1 MAQPNTIL
9 SWNVLWK
16 TFAIYLAQI
25 LWTPTECNQ
34 VLCQC
39 WAYRGWHLCPAL
51 MWDPNFALT
60 LAYQVLYALSWPSR
74 PNSCVLVHLF
84 VKRKGKQ
91 TNKQTTAAIY
101 EYWHS
106 LLMVRNTHICVKT
119 YRSLTLY
126 VPIGSQHLCPIVA
139 ACNSS
144 CRIIQHPSLLRA
156 PGLRYTYP
164 HIDTCRDIIK
174 NTKQIFKEIIHLQ
187 KSTHLD
193 FSLVGAKIDRL
204 SSFLGYTDHSRNPS
218 TTLS

>member
-1 MAQPNTIL
+1 
-9 SWNVLWK
+9 
-16 TFAIYLAQI
+16 
-25 LWTPTECNQ
+25 
-34 VLCQC
+34 
-39 WAYRGWHLCPAL
+39 
-51 MWDPNFALT
+51 
-60 LAYQVLYALSWPSR
+60 
-74 PNSCVLVHLF
+74 
-84 VKRKGKQ
+84 
-91 TNKQTTAAIY
+91 
-101 EYWHS
+101 
-106 LLMVRNTHICVKT
+106 MVRNTHICVTT

-139 ACNSS
+139 ACNPS

-204 SSFLGYTDHSRNPS
+204 SSFLGYTDHSRNPLNNLVLMTQQS
-218 TTLS
+218 FQRPF